1 MMQNCR
7 KRKPTNKASPTF
19 LMRACVHLC
28 VCVLCV
34 DWVMQFVC
42 HLSLGVYG
50 RSFFFSPC
58 LHWQKY
64 VCERCVSRDNSF
76 FRCHLLRPII
86 CRCACYIASTGTK
99 RVLVLYAAC
108 IFPFVLCLLLF
119 LLARVL
125 KCYFHRTWCPKQWSL
140 LRK

>member
-50 RSFFFSPC
+50 RSFFFHLASIGRNMFA
-58 LHWQKY
+58 KG
-64 VCERCVSRDNSF
+64 VSQEIIHSF
-76 FRCHLLRPII
+76 GVI
-86 CRCACYIASTGTK
+86 Y
-99 RVLVLYAAC
+99 
-108 IFPFVLCLLLF
+108 
-119 LLARVL
+119 
-125 KCYFHRTWCPKQWSL
+125 
-140 LRK
+140 